1 MKEAK
6 YINGEIPCPTCLM
19 KNTILKVQ
27 GGFRCINCKQ
37 EWEAKLNKPII
48 EDVFKKMKV
57 LEESF
62 TAVDAIA
69 FPKDLKYH
77 YYDLLDGIA
86 SMAKET
92 KRQIELKGN

>member
-1 MKEAK
+1 MLLDILRVSLLRGAQMSEIQESVQTKE
-6 YINGEIPCPTCLM
+6 
-19 KNTILKVQ
+19 
-27 GGFRCINCKQ
+27 
-37 EWEAKLNKPII
+37 PII

-69 FPKDLKYH
+69 FPKHLKYH
-77 YYDLLDGIA
+77 YFDLLDGIA